1 MSHAT
6 PERLRHEQYMSLSSP
21 FRIFRHHIDTRI
33 DVHWHEFCE
42 LALVVGGQGTHV
54 VNGTPAPLRKG
65 LLFLMTPADFHEIIP
80 DPGQRIDLYNVI
92 FSEPFIRP
100 ELFRRLFAQR
110 GDTCVWLGEEAFP
123 AFEAEFARMWRESE
137 QRQEDSEFI
146 IQGALER
153 VLIDRERLRRNGS
166 EKREEAG
173 SPLPE
178 PLGDEA
184 QRLHP
189 SIRSAVTYI
198 QHHFREP
205 LTLAEV
211 ASHTGLSANYFSE
224 CFSKQVGAS
233 FQCYLQE
240 RRLQFAHSLL
250 CVTALP
256 VTEICYASGFSTL
269 NHFERTFKKKYG
281 RAPRSLRT
289 ERNARPDHMPTNSPG
304 G

>member
-1 MSHAT
+1 MSHAA
-6 PERLRHEQYMSLSSP
+6 PERLRNEQYMSLSSP
-21 FRIFRHHIDTRI
+21 FRIFRHHIDARI
-33 DVHWHEFCE
+33 EVHWHEFFE
-42 LALVVGGQGTHV
+42 LALVAGGQGIHA
-54 VNGTPAPLRKG
+54 VNGTSVPLRRG

-100 ELFRRLFAQR
+100 ELFRQLFSQR
-110 GDTCVWLGEEAFP
+110 GDSCVWLGEEAFP

-137 QRQEDSEFI
+137 HWQEGSEFI
-146 IQGALER
+146 VQGALER
-153 VLIDRERLRRNGS
+153 VLIDRERLCRNGS
-166 EKREEAG
+166 EKQEMAG
-173 SPLPE
+173 PLQE
-178 PLGDEA
+178 PPGDEA
-184 QRLHP
+184 RRLHP
-189 SIRSAVTYI
+189 SIVSAVTYI

-211 ASHTGLSANYFSE
+211 AAHAGLSANYFSE

-233 FQCYLQE
+233 FQCYVQE

-256 VTEICYASGFSTL
+256 VTEICYASGFGTL
-269 NHFERTFKKKYG
+269 NHFERAFKKKYG
-281 RAPRSLRT
+281 RAPRHLRK
-289 ERNARPDHMPTNSPG
+289 ERNSRPGHSRTNSPG